1 MLFNTEKIIT
11 VFRDIKLALK
21 RGTINLPLH
30 GGQAPSYLI
39 KRMIKLSSAISK
51 IIIEE
56 NGSKEF
62 FNRISDPLWFQA
74 FGCVLGF
81 DWHSSGLTTV
91 VTGVL
96 KQSLT
101 SQQHGITIS
110 GGKGKNSTKP
120 KYEIY
125 KLAEKNY
132 NLSTNKINKLLY
144 ASKMSAKIDNSAI
157 QDGFSLYHHI
167 IFFDG
172 DGNWTIIQQ
181 GLNEKYKIARRYHWI
196 SDNLINFII
205 EPHKGIIGNERIPLC
220 LNMTSREAEEN
231 RKSCVDLVKEGSN
244 SIKSSI
250 YKIVETNTFEN
261 LDKWI
266 PMNRSS
272 SDSNSF
278 VEQMRTYIEKYD
290 MPRKINWKTMDAL
303 YDISP
308 TNYEHLI
315 SQNGVGPSTIRALA
329 LISEI
334 IYGNRASWSDPVKY
348 NYAHGGKDGVPYPI
362 ARKTYDNSIKYLSEA
377 INGSEIEKLEKI
389 SSLKRL
395 SIYSNIIF
403 NTNDYDY
410 HGK

>member
-1 MLFNTEKIIT
+1 M
-11 VFRDIKLALK
+11 K
-21 RGTINLPLH
+21 RGTVNLPLH
-30 GGQAPSYLI
+30 HGQAPSYLI
-39 KRMIKLSSAISK
+39 KRMIKLSSAIST

-62 FNRISDPLWFQA
+62 FKRISDPLWFQA

-96 KQSLT
+96 KQSLN
-101 SQQHGITIS
+101 SEQHRITIS

-120 KYEIY
+120 KSEI
-125 KLAEKNY
+125 KTLAEKNY
-132 NLSTNKINKLLY
+132 NLSTSKINHLLY

-157 QDGFSLYHHI
+157 QDGFNLYHHM
-167 IFFDG
+167 IFFDE

-181 GLNEKYKIARRYHWI
+181 GLNEKYKLARRYHWI
-196 SDNLINFII
+196 SDNLINYII
-205 EPHKGIIGNERIPLC
+205 EPHKGIIGQERIPLC
-220 LNMTSREAEEN
+220 LNMTSKEAEEN
-231 RKSCVDLVKEGSN
+231 RKSCVDLVKEGSY
-244 SIKSSI
+244 SIQSYI
-250 YKIVETNTFEN
+250 YKIIETNTLEK

-266 PMNRSS
+266 SLNRLD
-272 SDSNSF
+272 SDGNNF
-278 VEQMRTYIEKYD
+278 VEQRYSHIEKYE
-290 MPRKINWKTMDAL
+290 MPRKINWKTMDEL

-315 SQNGVGPSTIRALA
+315 SQNGVGPSTVRALA

-362 ARKTYDNSIKYLSEA
+362 ARNTYDNSIKYLSEA
-377 INGSEIEKLEKI
+377 INGSEIEKIEKI

-395 SIYSNIIF
+395 SMYSNILF
-403 NTNDYDY
+403 NTNDYNY
-410 HGK
+410 NCK

>member
-1 MLFNTEKIIT
+1 
-11 VFRDIKLALK
+11 LK
-21 RGTINLPLH
+21 RGTVNLPLH
-30 GGQAPSYLI
+30 HGQAPSYLV
-39 KRMIKLSSAISK
+39 KRMIKLSSAIST

-62 FNRISDPLWFQA
+62 FKRISDPLWFQA

-96 KQSLT
+96 KQSLN
-101 SQQHGITIS
+101 SEQHRITIS

-120 KYEIY
+120 RYEI
-125 KLAEKNY
+125 KTLAEKNY
-132 NLSTNKINKLLY
+132 NLSTSKINHLLY

-157 QDGFSLYHHI
+157 QDGFNLYHHM
-167 IFFDG
+167 IFFDE

-181 GLNEKYKIARRYHWI
+181 GLNQKYKLARRYHWI
-196 SDNLINFII
+196 SDNLINYII
-205 EPHKGIIGNERIPLC
+205 EPHKGIIGQERIPLC
-220 LNMTSREAEEN
+220 LNMTSKEAEEN

-244 SIKSSI
+244 SIQSYI
-250 YKIVETNTFEN
+250 YKIMETNTFEK

-266 PMNRSS
+266 SLNTLHSEG
-272 SDSNSF
+272 NNF
-278 VEQMRTYIEKYD
+278 VEQRYSHIEKYE
-290 MPRKINWKTMDAL
+290 MPRKINWKTMDEL

-308 TNYEHLI
+308 KNYEHLI
-315 SQNGVGPSTIRALA
+315 SQNGVGPSTVRALA

-334 IYGNRASWSDPVKY
+334 IFGNRASWSDPVKY

-362 ARKTYDNSIKYLSEA
+362 ARNTYDNSIKYLSEA
-377 INGSEIEKLEKI
+377 INGSEIEKIEKI

-395 SIYSNIIF
+395 SMYSNILF
-403 NTNDYDY
+403 NTNDYNY
-410 HGK
+410 NCK

>member
-1 MLFNTEKIIT
+1 M
-11 VFRDIKLALK
+11 K
-21 RGTINLPLH
+21 RGTVNLPLH
-30 GGQAPSYLI
+30 HGQAPSYLV
-39 KRMIKLSSAISK
+39 KRMIKLSSAIST

-56 NGSKEF
+56 SGSKEF
-62 FNRISDPLWFQA
+62 FKRISDPLWFQA

-96 KQSLT
+96 KQSLN
-101 SQQHGITIS
+101 SEQHGITIS

-120 KYEIY
+120 KYEINT
-125 KLAEKNY
+125 LAEKNY
-132 NLSTNKINKLLY
+132 NLSTSKINHLLY

-157 QDGFSLYHHI
+157 QDGFNLYHHM

-181 GLNEKYKIARRYHWI
+181 GLNQKYKLARRYHWI
-196 SDNLINFII
+196 SDNLINYII
-205 EPHKGIIGNERIPLC
+205 EPHKGIIGHERIPLC

-231 RKSCVDLVKEGSN
+231 RKSCVDLVQEGSN
-244 SIKSSI
+244 SIQSCI
-250 YKIVETNTFEN
+250 YKIMETNTFEK

-266 PMNRSS
+266 SLNRLH
-272 SDSNSF
+272 SDSNNF
-278 VEQMRTYIEKYD
+278 VEQWHSHIEKFE
-290 MPRKINWKTMDAL
+290 MPRKINWKTMDKL
-303 YDISP
+303 YDIRP

-315 SQNGVGPSTIRALA
+315 SQNGVGPSTVRALA

-334 IYGNRASWSDPVKY
+334 MYGNRASWSDPVKY

-362 ARKTYDNSIKYLSEA
+362 ARNTYDKSIKYLSEA
-377 INGSEIEKLEKI
+377 INGSEIEKVEKI

-395 SIYSNIIF
+395 SMYSNILF
-403 NTNDYDY
+403 NTNDYNY
-410 HGK
+410 NSK

>member
-1 MLFNTEKIIT
+1 M
-11 VFRDIKLALK
+11 K
-21 RGTINLPLH
+21 RGIVNLPLH
-30 GGQAPSYLI
+30 GGHAPSYLI
-39 KRMIKLSSAISK
+39 KRMIKLSSAICK
-51 IIIEE
+51 ILIDEK
-56 NGSKEF
+56 GVKEF

-96 KQSLT
+96 KQSLNFEE
-101 SQQHGITIS
+101 HGITIS
-110 GGKGKNSTKP
+110 GGKGKNSIKP

-132 NLSTNKINKLLY
+132 NLSTNKIDKLLY
-144 ASKMSAKIDNSAI
+144 ASKMSAKVDNSAI
-157 QDGFSLYHHI
+157 QDGFSLYHHM

-181 GLNEKYKIARRYHWI
+181 GLNEKFKLARRYHWL
-196 SDNLINFII
+196 SDNLIDFII
-205 EPHKGIIGNERIPLC
+205 EPHKGIIGNERIPFC

-231 RKSCVDLVKEGSN
+231 RKRCVDLVKEGSN

-250 YKIVETNTFEN
+250 YKIVQTNSFEN

-266 PMNRSS
+266 SPNRLH
-272 SDSNSF
+272 SDSNNF
-278 VEQMRTYIEKYD
+278 DEQISTYVEKYV
-290 MPRKINWKTMDAL
+290 MPRKINWKTMDEL
-303 YDISP
+303 YDTHP

-315 SQNGVGPSTIRALA
+315 SLNGVGPSTVRALA

-334 IYGNRASWSDPVKY
+334 IYGNRASWRDPVKY

-362 ARKTYDNSIKYLSEA
+362 ARNTYDNSITYLSEA
-377 INGSEIEKLEKI
+377 INGAEIDKLEKI

-395 SIYSNIIF
+395 SIYSNILF
-403 NTNDYDY
+403 NTNDYNY
-410 HGK
+410 KGK

>member
-1 MLFNTEKIIT
+1 M
-11 VFRDIKLALK
+11 K
-21 RGTINLPLH
+21 RGIVNLPLH
-30 GGQAPSYLI
+30 GGHAPSYLI
-39 KRMIKLSSAISK
+39 KRMIKLSSAICK
-51 IIIEE
+51 ILIDEK
-56 NGSKEF
+56 GVKEF

-96 KQSLT
+96 KQSLNFEE
-101 SQQHGITIS
+101 HGITIS
-110 GGKGKNSTKP
+110 GGKGKNSIKP

-125 KLAEKNY
+125 NLAEKNY
-132 NLSTNKINKLLY
+132 NLSTNKIDKLLY
-144 ASKMSAKIDNSAI
+144 ASKMSAKVDNSAI
-157 QDGFSLYHHI
+157 QDGFSLYHHM

-181 GLNEKYKIARRYHWI
+181 GLNEKFKLARRYHWL
-196 SDNLINFII
+196 SDNLIDFII
-205 EPHKGIIGNERIPLC
+205 EPHKGIIGNERIPFC

-250 YKIVETNTFEN
+250 YKIVQTNSFEN

-266 PMNRSS
+266 SPNRLH
-272 SDSNSF
+272 SDSNNF
-278 VEQMRTYIEKYD
+278 DEQISTYVEKYI
-290 MPRKINWKTMDAL
+290 MPRKINWKTMDEL
-303 YDISP
+303 YDTRP

-315 SQNGVGPSTIRALA
+315 SLNGVGPSTVRALA

-334 IYGNRASWSDPVKY
+334 IYGNRASWRDPVKY

-362 ARKTYDNSIKYLSEA
+362 ARNTYDNSITYLSEA
-377 INGSEIEKLEKI
+377 INGAEIDKLEKI

-395 SIYSNIIF
+395 SIYSNILF
-403 NTNDYDY
+403 NTNDYNY
-410 HGK
+410 KGK

>member
-1 MLFNTEKIIT
+1 
-11 VFRDIKLALK
+11 LK
-21 RGTINLPLH
+21 RGIVNLPLH
-30 GGQAPSYLI
+30 GGHAPSYLI
-39 KRMIKLSSAISK
+39 KRMIKLSSAICK
-51 IIIEE
+51 ILIDEK
-56 NGSKEF
+56 GVKEF

-96 KQSLT
+96 KQSLNFEE
-101 SQQHGITIS
+101 HGITIS
-110 GGKGKNSTKP
+110 GGKGKNSIKP

-125 KLAEKNY
+125 NLAEKNY
-132 NLSTNKINKLLY
+132 NLSTNKIDKLLY
-144 ASKMSAKIDNSAI
+144 ASKMSAKVDNSAI
-157 QDGFSLYHHI
+157 QDGFSLYHHM

-181 GLNEKYKIARRYHWI
+181 GLNEKFKLARRYHWL
-196 SDNLINFII
+196 SDNLIDFII
-205 EPHKGIIGNERIPLC
+205 EPHKGIIGNERIPFC

-250 YKIVETNTFEN
+250 YKIVQTNSFEN

-266 PMNRSS
+266 SPNRLH
-272 SDSNSF
+272 SDSNNF
-278 VEQMRTYIEKYD
+278 DEQISTYVEKYI
-290 MPRKINWKTMDAL
+290 MPRKINWKTMDEL
-303 YDISP
+303 YDTRP

-315 SQNGVGPSTIRALA
+315 SLNGVGPSTVRALA

-334 IYGNRASWSDPVKY
+334 IYGNRASWRDPVKY

-362 ARKTYDNSIKYLSEA
+362 ARNTYDNSITYLSEA
-377 INGSEIEKLEKI
+377 INGAEIDKLEKI

-395 SIYSNIIF
+395 SIYSNILF
-403 NTNDYDY
+403 NTNDYNY
-410 HGK
+410 KGK

>member
-1 MLFNTEKIIT
+1 M
-11 VFRDIKLALK
+11 K
-21 RGTINLPLH
+21 RGIVNLPLH
-30 GGQAPSYLI
+30 GGHAPSYLI
-39 KRMIKLSSAISK
+39 KRMIKLSSAICK
-51 IIIEE
+51 ILIDEK
-56 NGSKEF
+56 GVKEF

-96 KQSLT
+96 KQSLNFEE
-101 SQQHGITIS
+101 HGITIS
-110 GGKGKNSTKP
+110 GGKGKNSIKP

-132 NLSTNKINKLLY
+132 NLSTNKIDKLLY
-144 ASKMSAKIDNSAI
+144 ASKMSAKVDNSAI
-157 QDGFSLYHHI
+157 QDGFSLYHHM

-181 GLNEKYKIARRYHWI
+181 GLNEKFKLARRYHWL
-196 SDNLINFII
+196 SDNLIDFII
-205 EPHKGIIGNERIPLC
+205 EPHKGIIGNERIPFC

-250 YKIVETNTFEN
+250 YKIVQTNSYEN

-266 PMNRSS
+266 SPNRLH
-272 SDSNSF
+272 SDSNNF
-278 VEQMRTYIEKYD
+278 DEQISTYVEKYI
-290 MPRKINWKTMDAL
+290 MPRKINWKTMDEL
-303 YDISP
+303 YDTRP

-315 SQNGVGPSTIRALA
+315 SLNGVGPSTVRALA

-334 IYGNRASWSDPVKY
+334 IYGNRASWRDPVKY

-362 ARKTYDNSIKYLSEA
+362 ARNTYDNSITYLSEA
-377 INGSEIEKLEKI
+377 INGAEIDKLEKI

-395 SIYSNIIF
+395 SIYSNILF
-403 NTNDYDY
+403 NTNDYNY
-410 HGK
+410 KGK